1 MKKIKEII
9 LKWLGIDTI
18 LVRLRRFDLVFKT
31 YDRNFRL
38 NEHEL
43 RSVNEDYSNLR
54 KHLEFL
60 NSNFFAAVDVA
71 SSVHD
76 FSSVVIIR
84 KRASGKDD
92 VVFYELQ
99 TRDIEHVMSIMQGFG
114 RKNTV
119 IGTSV
124 VKSKPPKFRF

>member
-1 MKKIKEII
+1 M
-9 LKWLGIDTI
+9 
-18 LVRLRRFDLVFKT
+18 
-31 YDRNFRL
+31 
-38 NEHEL
+38 
-43 RSVNEDYSNLR
+43 
-54 KHLEFL
+54 
-60 NSNFFAAVDVA
+60 
-71 SSVHD
+71 
-76 FSSVVIIR
+76 IIR

>member
-60 NSNFFAAVDVA
+60 NSNFFC
-71 SSVHD
+71 SCRCSK
-76 FSSVVIIR
+76 FSS
-84 KRASGKDD
+84 
-92 VVFYELQ
+92 
-99 TRDIEHVMSIMQGFG
+99 
-114 RKNTV
+114 
-119 IGTSV
+119 
-124 VKSKPPKFRF
+124 